1 MKIVTKTHINI
12 ESGTSMTS
20 STELIILGIEITTIL
35 VVLCI
40 AQYINNPSIA
50 TKIYSSVLSSNEPVR
65 LKKYYFAVALLSI
78 IIIHNLVIGGWH
90 TPKDFIFIGI
100 LVVIGVWVFR
110 NGDNNHQIKDDL
122 GYEGFTNIKNK
133 KSKNTKNTKNTKS
146 TGEHELQQLGSD
158 DIDYNLPEPGR
169 NNKSQS
175 AQLVGSDIN
184 DAHPPI
190 DSNELVL
197 GNRPEHYDF
206 VPDDIPGYLELDE
219 LRKLKRLQKKI
230 KRDKNYKY
238 LAQIKPYDSQS
249 MHRPDSAPGTEFILH
264 QPHGLDNVFLA
275 NADKHKAYE
284 LPKEVLDALSNSPYG
299 VWKEGARC
307 SADVKSRNKY
317 SRNNGIPGSRY
328 KFLSEPEPTLMSG
341 DGIKCSA
348 TATTTTRPDELRTS
362 PDKGAG
368 SVMKH
373 DIILDDMITANSKLR
388 TAEYFTTNDKPLIP
402 LDANT
407 YSLYSD
413 AINQRLPGCS
423 DKISQY
429 ATNYP
434 IVSKQSLARL
444 NNNLVYPFAN

>member
-1 MKIVTKTHINI
+1 MKIVTKTQTHINI
-12 ESGTSMTS
+12 ESGTSRT

-35 VVLCI
+35 IVLGI
-40 AQYINNPSIA
+40 AQYINKPSNA
-50 TKIYSSVLSSNEPVR
+50 AKNYSSALSSTDSGQ
-65 LKKYYFAVALLSI
+65 LKNNYFAAVLLSI

-110 NGDNNHQIKDDL
+110 TGGANNNQTNDDL
-122 GYEGFTNIKNK
+122 GYEGFTN
-133 KSKNTKNTKNTKS
+133 TNTKS
-146 TGEHELQQLGSD
+146 SVGHELQQLGSD

-175 AQLVGSDIN
+175 AQIAGSDIN
-184 DAHPPI
+184 DAHPQV
-190 DSNELVL
+190 DSNELIW

-219 LRKLKRLQKKI
+219 LRKLKRLQKKV
-230 KRDKNYKY
+230 KRDQNYKY

-249 MHRPDSAPGTEFILH
+249 MHRPESEPGTGLLLH

-307 SADVKSRNKY
+307 SKDVKSRNKY
-317 SRNNGIPGSRY
+317 LRNNGVHGSRY
-328 KFLSEPEPTLMSG
+328 KFLNEPEHTLMSG
-341 DGIKCSA
+341 DGIKCS
-348 TATTTTRPDELRTS
+348 TATTTTTTRPEGTS
-362 PDKGAG
+362 PQNGAG
-368 SVMKH
+368 PVMRH
-373 DIILDDMITANSKLR
+373 DTIQDDMITANSKFR
-388 TAEYFTTNDKPLIP
+388 TVEYFTTNQYSSDTNDKPIIP
-402 LDANT
+402 LDTNT

-434 IVSKQSLARL
+434 LVSKQSLERI
-444 NNNLVYPFAN
+444 NNNLVELFANYL